1 MTTSQ
6 PEYPRFNLLLILSRF
21 REVALIVFIL
31 ILMLLI
37 SLESPTFLTFGNFR
51 DILMDISILAMI
63 ALAQAMIIITRGID
77 LSVASMLALTAMMV
91 AFVIRAYPHTP
102 ILLCVLLG
110 MALGVF
116 LGSIN
121 GLIISVGKVP
131 PIIATLGTLAIY
143 RGMVF
148 LYSNGSWINAF
159 EMPQSFKQLAKAT
172 PLGLPNLV
180 LVAALVAV
188 IAYFFLNH
196 TQAGRDIYAL
206 GTNPDAAKISGIRV
220 DRVTFM
226 VYAIAGLICGLA
238 GVMWASRY
246 AAAQTDTALG
256 FELQTV
262 AAAVIGGVSMLGGI
276 GTVPGILLGALTLG
290 IIQNGLSLSTTISP
304 FWQLAVQG
312 FLILLAVISD
322 ASIQQRIKQNGIR
335 GLVR

>member
-37 SLESPTFLTFGNFR
+37 SLESPNFLTFGNFR

-110 MALGVF
+110 MVLGVF

-159 EMPQSFKQLAKAT
+159 EMPQAFKQLAKGT

-226 VYAIAGLICGLA
+226 VYAIAGLIC
-238 GVMWASRY
+238 
-246 AAAQTDTALG
+246 
-256 FELQTV
+256 
-262 AAAVIGGVSMLGGI
+262 
-276 GTVPGILLGALTLG
+276 
-290 IIQNGLSLSTTISP
+290 
-304 FWQLAVQG
+304 
-312 FLILLAVISD
+312 
-322 ASIQQRIKQNGIR
+322 
-335 GLVR
+335 